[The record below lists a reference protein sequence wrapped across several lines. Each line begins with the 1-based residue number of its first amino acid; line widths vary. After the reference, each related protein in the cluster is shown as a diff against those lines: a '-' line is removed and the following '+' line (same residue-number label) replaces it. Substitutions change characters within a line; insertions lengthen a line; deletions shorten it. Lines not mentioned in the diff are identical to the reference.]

1 VEGYDAGVL
10 LREVVDDDVPIFYE
24 HQADPEA
31 IRMAAFPAREYDSHM
46 AHWAQVR
53 ADETGILRTIVVE
66 GQVAGN
72 VVSWP
77 ADGRR
82 MVGYWIG
89 REFWG
94 RGIAT
99 RALAEM
105 LEELTERPLHA
116 LVAPH
121 NLGSIR
127 VLEKCGFVRVAEDDE
142 EVTLELP
149 ATARTDRQDP

>member
-1 VEGYDAGVL
+1 ML
-10 LREVVDDDVPIFYE
+10 LRDVVDDDLPIFFE
-24 HQADPEA
+24 HQRDPEA
-31 IRMAAFPAREYDSHM
+31 VAMAAFPAREYDAHM
-46 AHWAQVR
+46 AHWTDNVLP
-53 ADETGILRTIVVE
+53 DETAFKRTIDVD

-72 VVSWP
+72 VVSWE

-82 MVGYWIG
+82 LVGYWIG

-149 ATARTDRQDP
+149 ATARTAPHRR